1 MREGCLAGPVTFAG
15 WSDAASPPFSLV
27 PAASHKEQEL
37 KKTKRQLPV
46 PLLAASEAE
55 QGQ

>member
-1 MREGCLAGPVTFAG
+1 MSGPVTFAG